1 MGHTGPCR
9 AISRVWWRFLPPR
22 QRLHLFPRPVLPA
35 GCAQSCRALSPKSR
49 LSALAF
55 GISAQDGYSRGSSR
69 TSFSR
74 AVSPCV
80 PSAAPRADPPL
91 LPSLRPSTGAPSLRG
106 AGIPRGL
113 RLPWAS
119 PGKERAVCEGGTPP
133 PALQGNG
140 AFQRAS
146 QALLPFT

>member
-9 AISRVWWRFLPPR
+9 AISRVWWRFLPPH
-22 QRLHLFPRPVLPA
+22 QRLHLFPRPALPA
-35 GCAQSCRALSPKSR
+35 GRAQSCRALSPKSL

-74 AVSPCV
+74 VVSPCV
-80 PSAAPRADPPL
+80 PSAAPRADL
-91 LPSLRPSTGAPSLRG
+91 RSLPSCAPSLRG
-106 AGIPRGL
+106 AGIPRGM

-119 PGKERAVCEGGTPP
+119 PEKERAVCEGGTPP
-133 PALQGNG
+133 PAPQGNG

-146 QALLPFT
+146 QALLAFT